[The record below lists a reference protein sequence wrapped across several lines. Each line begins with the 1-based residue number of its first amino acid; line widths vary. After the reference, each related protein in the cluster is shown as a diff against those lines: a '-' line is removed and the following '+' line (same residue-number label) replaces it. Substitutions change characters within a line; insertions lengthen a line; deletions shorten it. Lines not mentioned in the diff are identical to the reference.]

1 MVAANRGP
9 AITVG
14 SGVTTAR
21 QELTQLAG
29 EHGWEIGEYP
39 AYVEVARTG
48 FIRDNVQVRVEWT
61 EAGSVEHA
69 QRIAKGQQQ
78 VLLNRADRDKRA
90 TIAAWLTE
98 DVR

>member
-1 MVAANRGP
+1 M
-9 AITVG
+9 
-14 SGVTTAR
+14 
-21 QELTQLAG
+21 
-29 EHGWEIGEYP
+29 
-39 AYVEVARTG
+39 
-48 FIRDNVQVRVEWT
+48 EWT

-98 DVR
+98 DARWR